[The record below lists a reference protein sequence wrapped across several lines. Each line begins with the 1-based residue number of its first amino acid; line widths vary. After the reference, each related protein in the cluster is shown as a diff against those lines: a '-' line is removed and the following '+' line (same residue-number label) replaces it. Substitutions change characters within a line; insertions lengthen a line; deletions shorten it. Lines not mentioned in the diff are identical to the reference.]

1 MENTQQAM
9 FISTN
14 KQQLAQLSKFLIS
27 EHFEVSR
34 PEMLNTSSNTVL
46 YAIYTPD
53 PHQKGLRAYA
63 IQYVENNYLN
73 NIFMFDRERNLKPI
87 CTRKKLD
94 FNR

>member
-34 PEMLNTSSNTVL
+34 PELLDTSATVL
-46 YAIYTPD
+46 YAIYTD
-53 PHQKGLRAYA
+53 NPHQKGLRAYA
-63 IQYVENNYLN
+63 IQYAEINYLSG
-73 NIFMFDRERNLKPI
+73 IFMFDRERNLRPI

>member
-1 MENTQQAM
+1 MENTPQAI

-14 KQQLAQLSKFLIS
+14 KQQLGQLSKFLIS

-34 PEMLNTSSNTVL
+34 PELLNTSATVL
-46 YAIYTPD
+46 YAITTSN

-63 IQYVENNYLN
+63 IQFAENNYLN
-73 NIFMFDRERNLKPI
+73 SIFMFDRERNLKPI
-87 CTRKKLD
+87 CTRKKLE